1 MTYKGVDYTWDPQGT
16 SRLQLKDANGTTLV
30 SVVGADFQNGT
41 IVPGT
46 GYLHRS
52 RWYPYRNS
60 NLHHHNSGHDP
71 PTIESIVATG
81 ATGYDEV
88 TAVGTTLTVDQGY
101 TVDHITVTL
110 SEAVTITD
118 GTVVT
123 MGGVPYGTITANG
136 AVLTIVLYAGN
147 EVASVY
153 GTFEFSVPAG
163 SIKDLAGNPL
173 ATTTV
178 TLVVNNVA
186 PVAADDGYTT
196 AEDTR

>member
-1 MTYKGVDYTWDPQGT
+1 M
-16 SRLQLKDANGTTLV
+16 
-30 SVVGADFQNGT
+30 VGADFQNGT

-46 GYLHRS
+46 GFTFTVADGIHTETVTFIIIIQDTT
-52 RWYPYRNS
+52 P
-60 NLHHHNSGHDP
+60 P

-136 AVLTIVLYAGN
+136 AV
-147 EVASVY
+147 
-153 GTFEFSVPAG
+153 
-163 SIKDLAGNPL
+163 
-173 ATTTV
+173 
-178 TLVVNNVA
+178 
-186 PVAADDGYTT
+186 
-196 AEDTR
+196 